1 MIFDESAV
9 QILRMDDDRNRIV
22 SFAIVLPDRSLCP
35 IDQHHIVLPAGN
47 QCPCKVPALRYIDLK
62 IRSRVNL

>member
-1 MIFDESAV
+1 
-9 QILRMDDDRNRIV
+9 MDDDRNRIV